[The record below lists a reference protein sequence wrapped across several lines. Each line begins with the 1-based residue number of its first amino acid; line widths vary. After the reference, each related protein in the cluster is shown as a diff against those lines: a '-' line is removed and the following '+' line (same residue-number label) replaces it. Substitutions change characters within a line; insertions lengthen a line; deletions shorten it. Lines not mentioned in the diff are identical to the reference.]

1 MTNLVDKICAT
12 SEWFTPPE
20 ILIPVRAL
28 FGGRI
33 DLDPCTTENNPTG
46 AMSFYTKQD
55 YAAALTAWTCYD
67 SVFCNP
73 PYGKEMYDWIER
85 VVTTASYG
93 TQAVLL
99 LAASSRWDQAK
110 WQRIF
115 SPALSAMCM
124 PIGRVKFLNS
134 EGVRKKNNPYPSLL
148 FFYNT
153 PVDDVARNFQ
163 DLGKVVSMLAVS

>member
-28 FGGRI
+28 FGGKI
-33 DLDPCTTENNPTG
+33 DLDPCTTEGNPTG
-46 AMSFYTKQD
+46 AHSYYTKQD
-55 YAAALTAWTCYD
+55 NGLTRFWSQEV

-73 PYGKEMYDWIER
+73 PYGNEMYDWILR
-85 VVTTASYG
+85 VVVRASYG
-93 TQAVLL
+93 TKIVLL

-110 WQRIF
+110 WQHIF
-115 SPALSAMCM
+115 SPQLSAMCM

-148 FFYNT
+148 FFYNI
-153 PVDDVARNFQ
+153 PVDNVARNFQ